1 MINGKYLKQLVEMI
15 PDDAG
20 VIVNGNWNVSVEGV
34 SVETTI
40 DGWIA
45 SLRLTEGFS
54 VTYDKVMDEMFND
67 MFKQLRKETR

>member
-1 MINGKYLKQLVEMI
+1 MITGKYLKQLVEMI

-20 VIVNGNWNVSVEGV
+20 VTVNGNWNVSVEGV
-34 SVETTI
+34 SVETTV
-40 DGWIA
+40 DGWIV

-54 VTYDKVMDEMFND
+54 VTSDEVLND